1 MPTLQRE
8 YLTRRS
14 FRAPH
19 VEHDASWGGTSAPQ
33 EAQRRGFTLAR
44 APHLLQYA
52 LRDGTSAPQDGQRIH
67 SFAFSAGCSVDIAR
81 ASYHT
86 RRASWNGTAR
96 KRGFR
101 FLLRHDGWGTAIP
114 QAVRRIAQREI
125 PAFAGMT
132 WVDVG
137 MMEIPALTWVDVGMM
152 EIPALTWVDVGMMES
167 PTCCGPG
174 AIHAARVNGTEA
186 RC

>member
-1 MPTLQRE
+1 MPTRQRE

-52 LRDGTSAPQDGQRIH
+52 LSDGTSAPQDGQRIY

-81 ASYHT
+81 VSYHT
-86 RRASWNGTAR
+86 RRASWNGTDR

-114 QAVRRIAQREI
+114 SGALNRATGDSRLR
-125 PAFAGMT
+125 GN
-132 WVDVG
+132 DVG
-137 MMEIPALTWVDVGMM
+137 GSGNDVGGCGN
-152 EIPALTWVDVGMMES
+152 DVGG
-167 PTCCGPG
+167 CGNDVG
-174 AIHAARVNGTEA
+174 GCGNDGSVWE
-186 RC
+186 